1 MQKIK
6 QLIQKFIDLYHPDN
20 WSAKGIAWKVGVVLF
35 SLILISGVLVT
46 YWGQEPDTFS
56 VQSATQEYLPQD
68 EQGEKIK
75 SVVGSNVVGTTA
87 KTINILLNKSGG
99 YLRNDIFP
107 LTVAMDNIP
116 SWEYGVLKHLREVSL
131 VLRNEYSRSQS
142 QSTQVK
148 ELGEAENKLR
158 YDSTK
163 WMLPSSEKAYETALE
178 DIIKYGD
185 MIADPNQHS
194 AQFYARADNLVAYL
208 ELVTKS
214 LGDVTQHLSASQGD
228 LTIDAD
234 VLNNDVSQSTYSS
247 ATKIKETP
255 YMQIDNVFFESR
267 GYCWAVLH
275 QLKAI
280 RLDFHDILANK
291 NALASLDQIIN
302 VFEYTQQT
310 VYSPVILNGG
320 GFGFFAN
327 HSLVM
332 AAFVS
337 RANAGI
343 IDLIQLLKN
352 G

>member
-1 MQKIK
+1 MQQIK
-6 QLIQKFIDLYHPDN
+6 QLIKKFIELYHPNN
-20 WSAKGIAWKVGVVLF
+20 WSVKGIAWKAGVTLF
-35 SLILISGVLVT
+35 SLIIIFAVLVT
-46 YWGQEPDTFS
+46 YWGLEPDTFS
-56 VQSATQEYLPQD
+56 VQDAAQTYLPKNK
-68 EQGEKIK
+68 QGKK
-75 SVVGSNVVGTTA
+75 VALVTGSTVVGTTA
-87 KTINILLNKSGG
+87 KTIDILLNKPGG

-107 LTVAMDNIP
+107 ITYGMDNMS

-142 QSTQVK
+142 QSTQIK

-163 WMLPSSEKAYETALE
+163 WMLPASEEAYQTAMD
-178 DIIKYGD
+178 DIVKYGA
-185 MIADPNQHS
+185 MIADKNKAN
-194 AQFYARADNLVAYL
+194 AQFYARADNLVTYL
-208 ELVTKS
+208 ELVSKS
-214 LGDVTQHLSASQGD
+214 LGDVTQHLSASQD
-228 LTIDAD
+228 NLTIDAD
-234 VLNNDVSQSTYSS
+234 VLNTNVSQSTYSS
-247 ATKIKETP
+247 ATKIEETP
-255 YMQIDNVFFESR
+255 YMKIDDVFYESR

-280 RLDFHDILANK
+280 RVDFQNILTDK

-302 VFEYTQQT
+302 VFEHTQQT
-310 VYSPVILNGG
+310 VYSPMILNGG